1 MIDAVVL
8 KEKISDVYYNV
19 RRFVVYDLQ
28 YIPGNIAISIRN
40 LIKWFPVIWKDRDWD
55 HSFIYEILKHK
66 LENQAHYIAK
76 KNRHTSAKR
85 DAELMLLCARLIE
98 IQQEELYDMEYLDY
112 REIEWTDDL
121 RIIRSKMVSDNL
133 EDYLAK
139 YPRQYK
145 RLLNGEITTFG
156 HTPKQELIDNKE
168 MASIIIAHENQDRSR
183 RLLFKLLE
191 RNIERWWD

>member
-1 MIDAVVL
+1 MKINKFINWLKYDAKYVHL
-8 KEKISDVYYNV
+8 DVIQGV
-19 RRFVVYDLQ
+19 
-28 YIPGNIAISIRN
+28 RN
-40 LIKWFPVIWKDRDWD
+40 LIKWFRVVWKDRDWD
-55 HSFIYEILKHK
+55 HSYIYEILKHK

-76 KNRHTSAKR
+76 RNRHTSAKR

-98 IQQEELYDMEYLDY
+98 IQQEESYDMEYSDY

-121 RIIRSKMVSDNL
+121 RIKIVSNNL

-156 HTPKQELIDNKE
+156 HKPKQELIDNKE

-183 RLLFKLLE
+183 KLLFKLLE

>member
-1 MIDAVVL
+1 MIDLTLL
-8 KEKISDVYYNV
+8 KKKIIDVYYNV
-19 RRFVVYDLQ
+19 RCFIVYELQ

-98 IQQEELYDMEYLDY
+98 MQQEESYEMEFLDY
-112 REIEWTDDL
+112 REIEWTDDHW
-121 RIIRSKMVSDNL
+121 IKMVSDNL

-145 RLLNGEITTFG
+145 RLLNGQITKFG
-156 HTPKQELIDNKE
+156 HKPKQELIDNKE
-168 MASIIIAHENQDRSR
+168 MASIIIAQENQDRSR
-183 RLLFKLLE
+183 KLLFKLLE

>member
-1 MIDAVVL
+1 MIDLIVL

-28 YIPGNIAISIRN
+28 YIPRNIAISIRN

-98 IQQEELYDMEYLDY
+98 IQQEESYDMEYLDY
-112 REIEWTDDL
+112 QETEWTDDL
-121 RIIRSKMVSDNL
+121 RIKIVSNNL

-139 YPRQYK
+139 YPRQHK
-145 RLLNGEITTFG
+145 RLLNGEIKTFG
-156 HTPKQELIDNKE
+156 ARTKQEYSNNNEL
-168 MASIIIAHENQDRSR
+168 ASIIISHENQDRSR
-183 RLLFKLLE
+183 KLLFKLLE

>member
-1 MIDAVVL
+1 MKINKFINWLKYDAKYVHL
-8 KEKISDVYYNV
+8 DVIQGV
-19 RRFVVYDLQ
+19 
-28 YIPGNIAISIRN
+28 RN
-40 LIKWFPVIWKDRDWD
+40 LIKWFHVVWKDRDWD
-55 HSFIYEILKHK
+55 HSYIYEILKHK

-98 IQQEELYDMEYLDY
+98 IQQEESYDMEYLDY
-112 REIEWTDDL
+112 QETEWTDDL
-121 RIIRSKMVSDNL
+121 RIIRSKIVSDNL

-145 RLLNGEITTFG
+145 RLLNGEINTFG
-156 HTPKQELIDNKE
+156 ARTKQEYFDNKE
-168 MASIIIAHENQDRSR
+168 LASIIISHENQDRSR
-183 RLLFKLLE
+183 KLLFKLLE